1 MAWYED
7 LGWASVSSLDEIAAE
22 LYGTLPD
29 KFVAARDEYVKQAR
43 ASGDRA
49 LASELGKLRRPTQ
62 GAWLVNQ
69 LVRDDN
75 PALGEL
81 YGLGE
86 EYAAA
91 LAERDGARLKELTN
105 RRRDLEAR
113 LVARADELGVEAG
126 APPSDETLGEVRG
139 TLDAIVSDP
148 DVAEQV
154 RAGRL
159 VKAVGASRGAP
170 PSPSPAAP
178 ARQSAGRAGAEVK
191 PTKGPRTADD
201 GRAALEVE
209 QAARAA
215 RDQAAAELAERTSEA
230 DQANAEYERLS
241 ERLEQLRADVQALA
255 QDVRVAQQNAA
266 RAERRRANAER
277 SLRRLEG

>member
-1 MAWYED
+1 M
-7 LGWASVSSLDEIAAE
+7 SSLDEIAAE
-22 LYGTLPD
+22 LYGTPPD

-81 YGLGE
+81 FGLAE

-91 LAERDGARLKELTN
+91 LAERDRDRLKELTN

-159 VKAVGASRGAP
+159 VKAAGASWGGSPAP
-170 PSPSPAAP
+170 PRTAP
-178 ARQSAGRAGAEVK
+178 AGTSAGKTPAEVK
-191 PTKGPRTADD
+191 RSKDTKTADD
-201 GRAALEVE
+201 GRAALEAE
-209 QAARAA
+209 RAARAA
-215 RDQAAAELAERTSEA
+215 RDQATAELAERTSEA

-277 SLRRLEG
+277 NLRRLDA